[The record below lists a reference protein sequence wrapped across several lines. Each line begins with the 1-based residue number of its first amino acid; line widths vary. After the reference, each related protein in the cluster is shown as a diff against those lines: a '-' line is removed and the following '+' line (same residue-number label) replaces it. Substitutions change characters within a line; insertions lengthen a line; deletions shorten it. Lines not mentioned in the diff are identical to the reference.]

1 MIINDIINNTLYSDI
16 NYHLWINE
24 HKKLIIPNFNIKIH
38 IETFKDGI
46 DNHNHIFNNFIC
58 KYVKENQIL
67 LNLININNHNHNHNK
82 NETIKLILK
91 KIKNEC
97 NEENDLNNY
106 NNWIDEN
113 KNLIVNEFNLS
124 NKIDLDKELEKN
136 PYLFIK

>member
-1 MIINDIINNTLYSDI
+1 MYYSLDSYSNDY
-16 NYHLWINE
+16 LWINE
-24 HKKLIIPNFNIKIH
+24 KKKLKNPNFNIKIH
-38 IETFKDGI
+38 SETFKDGI
-46 DNHNHIFNNFIC
+46 DNHNHIFNNFIY

-67 LNLININNHNHNHNK
+67 LNLININNHNK

-106 NNWIDEN
+106 NNWINEN